1 MNQSGNSVLKL
12 WSHTSFDQGE
22 KNAGDKD
29 RKNGVDVSVALENFS
44 AVITGTMILTL
55 SVDTWSVKAL
65 P

>member
-29 RKNGVDVSVALENFS
+29 YENGVDVSVALESFS
-44 AVITGTMILTL
+44 AVKTGTMIVT
-55 SVDTWSVKAL
+55 STA
-65 P
+65 